1 MSNIVVS
8 EVEDQVPLMCGS
20 GSELSGQLSI
30 YYPKGL
36 SGQLLVFD
44 HEGRVCALLHTNGT
58 GGQDFSFHLLPGE
71 YSIVLVSDKELL
83 KSLLGELTII

>member
-1 MSNIVVS
+1 MSDVGRNGV
-8 EVEDQVPLMCGS
+8 EVLEPLMCGS

-44 HEGRVCALLHTNGT
+44 YEGRVCALLHTNGT
-58 GGQDFSFHLLPGE
+58 GGQDFSYHLSPGK
-71 YSIVLVSDKELL
+71 YSIVLVPDKEFLN
-83 KSLLGELTII
+83 SLLGELTII